1 MKTLFVPRN
10 EKGAAMSRLFVRC
23 FFMLVFLVSAFALV
37 PVGDD
42 AAAQPRDERVSPEV
56 YDAVQTQEKV
66 PVVIALQEPAALAGA
81 PIDVPAL
88 RQQVAASQAGVLSVL
103 TAADF
108 ELKYR
113 YEAVPALAGD
123 VTASGLEKLAGQA
136 DVLLVYPDRPVQGT
150 LTQSVPLI
158 NADDVHARGYRG
170 QNVYVAVLD
179 TGLDTDHADLS
190 DHLSFQEC
198 FLAGVAA
205 PRCPD
210 GTVRQSGAGAAE
222 DDNGH
227 GTNVTGIV
235 TSKGTV
241 APLGVAPDAR
251 IGAYKVLNANGAG
264 NISDVLA
271 ALNHIIV
278 NHSEIKVINMSLGT
292 YARYTGACDGQDPA
306 MTTAINTLWANGVT
320 TFASSGNGCDK
331 NAMSLPACISKVLS
345 TGAVYDANIGPF
357 AWTEGCTCTDNP
369 TAADKVACWSN
380 SDTTLDL
387 LAPGCK
393 TTSTGLAGGQSIYC
407 GTSQASPHAAG
418 CAALMLSANPA
429 LTPATIETR
438 LEAKGVLVAD
448 PGAAGRITPRID
460 CYAAIFRAGG
470 VGGVQDLPDVAG
482 STDSGGSSLPY
493 AIAGAAMGLVV
504 LGAGGWYARR
514 RWLS

>member
-1 MKTLFVPRN
+1 
-10 EKGAAMSRLFVRC
+10 
-23 FFMLVFLVSAFALV
+23 
-37 PVGDD
+37 
-42 AAAQPRDERVSPEV
+42 V
-56 YDAVQTQEKV
+56 YDALQTQEKV

-88 RQQVAASQAGVLSVL
+88 RQQVAASQAGVLAAL

-123 VTASGLEKLAGQA
+123 VTASGLEKLAGHA
-136 DVLLVYPDRPVQGT
+136 DVLLVYPDRQGERA

-158 NADDVHARGYRG
+158 NADDAHARGYRG

-179 TGLDTDHADLS
+179 TGLDTDHADLA
-190 DHLSFQEC
+190 DHLAFQEC
-198 FLAGVAA
+198 FLAGGGAGR
-205 PRCPD
+205 PRCPN
-210 GTVRQSGAGAAE
+210 GTARQSGAGAAE

-227 GTNVTGIV
+227 GTNVNGIV

-251 IGAYKVLNANGAG
+251 IGVYKVLDANGVFWT
-264 NISDVLA
+264 SDVLA
-271 ALNHIIV
+271 GLNDIIA

-292 YARYTGACDGQDPA
+292 YDLYSGNCDGVDPA
-306 MTTAINTLWANGVT
+306 MTAAINTLWANGVT
-320 TFASSGNGCDK
+320 TFASSGNNGVK
-331 NAMSLPACISKVLS
+331 SAMSLPACISKVLS
-345 TGAVYDANIGPF
+345 VGAVYDANIG
-357 AWTEGCTCTDNP
+357 AYTWTGVCTDAA

-380 SDTTLDL
+380 SSTTLDL
-387 LAPGCK
+387 LAPGC
-393 TTSTGLAGGQSIYC
+393 TITSTGLAGGWSTYC

-429 LTPATIETR
+429 LTPATIEAR
-438 LEAKGVLVAD
+438 LEATGVPVTD
-448 PGAAGRITPRID
+448 PGPARITPRID
-460 CYAAIFRAGG
+460 CDAAIFRAGG
-470 VGGVQDLPDVAG
+470 VGGVQDLPDAAG

-493 AIAGAAMGLVV
+493 AAVAGAAMGLIA